1 MSLTKDTRASLRN
14 RDNYTGIALSC
25 ALWKTIDIWIT
36 KKHGDVLWSC
46 DLQKK
51 IIIFKEDHYIVMCT
65 AMLKEMVSNY
75 TEHNSDVYVWLL
87 DPSKSFDRVE
97 YNKLFQLL
105 LDRKL
110 PAIIIWLILDGYI
123 TTRKYVLWNSAF
135 Y

>member
-1 MSLTKDTRASLRN
+1 
-14 RDNYTGIALSC
+14 
-25 ALWKTIDIWIT
+25 
-36 KKHGDVLWSC
+36 
-46 DLQKK
+46 
-51 IIIFKEDHYIVMCT
+51 MCT

-110 PAIIIWLILDGYI
+110 PAIIIRLILDGYI